1 MSDPTAGPNP
11 DPTPFVELIVKHERA
26 LSRYIRS
33 MLPRMGDVEEV
44 WQATAIELWEK
55 FDQYDS
61 EREFLPWAQRF
72 AYFEVLKFRR
82 KAARDRMV
90 FSEEV
95 LQAVADTHAAS
106 NDKLAVRSRALQ
118 GCLKKLSADELNLL
132 RTRYESTTTIG
143 MIAEQLQTT
152 AKTLYRRLDRI
163 RQRLAEC
170 VQQHAALAEE

>member
-1 MSDPTAGPNP
+1 MPDPSAEHP

-26 LSRYIRS
+26 LSGYIRS
-33 MLPRMGDVEEV
+33 MLPRIDDVEEV

-55 FDQYDS
+55 FDQYDPQ
-61 EREFLPWAQRF
+61 REFLPWAQKF

-106 NDKLAVRSRALQ
+106 TSKLEARSRALQ
-118 GCLKKLSADELNLL
+118 GCMKKLSADELNLL
-132 RTRYESTTTIG
+132 RTRYETTTTIG
-143 MIAEQLQTT
+143 MIADQLQTT
-152 AKTLYRRLDRI
+152 TKTLYRRLDRI
-163 RQRLAEC
+163 RDRLAQC
-170 VQQHAALAEE
+170 VRHHAALAEE